1 MKTFPDFAMALPAEA
16 FLFGKSVIW
25 ALLVFLA
32 CLYLR
37 REIRSL
43 LAELVKLVA
52 RVSKVNYEP
61 VLKDYAPGGCPTTA
75 TAGPL
80 RTTPIPPT

>member
-61 VLKDYAPGGCPTTA
+61 VLKVSVEITPPEDVP
-75 TAGPL
+75 PL
-80 RTTPIPPT
+80 QPPDR